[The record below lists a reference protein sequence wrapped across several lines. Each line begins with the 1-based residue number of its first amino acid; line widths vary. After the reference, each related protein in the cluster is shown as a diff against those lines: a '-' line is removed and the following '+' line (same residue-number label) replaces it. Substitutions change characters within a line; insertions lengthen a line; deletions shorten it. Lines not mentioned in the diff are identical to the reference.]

1 MRGQIMTRVRKIF
14 SVIIIGLITTKML
27 VADPVWAATSS
38 DLKKQK
44 EEIENQQSQTQD
56 AYDNANDAASE
67 IAAEQSELGEQINA
81 TNDELVGLLADIS
94 LIEDEISSKEA
105 EIEVTQSQYDEAKA
119 QEEAL
124 YKAMCARIKY
134 MYEKGE
140 TTYVEILMSATSF
153 SDFTTKA
160 EYVEQLYD
168 YDRQQ
173 LEAYVEVQ
181 QETATYKVILEEEKS
196 ELETTKEELSEEQE
210 LLQAALDEYKAAY
223 ADYET
228 ELANARAQAAAYKE
242 KLKAQTAQIASL
254 DTEIAAKEAEEEAA
268 RKAAEEAAK
277 KAAEETA
284 KQQASS
290 SSDSESS
297 STSSSSSSTKTYAP
311 AGEATGANIAAYA
324 CQFVGNP
331 YVFGGTSLT
340 DGCDCSGFVYSV
352 YKAFGI
358 SVPRTSYALNSAG
371 TEVAYEDAQP
381 GDVIVYAGHCAIYL
395 GNGRI
400 VHASTERTGI
410 KYGYATYR
418 TITSVR
424 RFV

>member
-268 RKAAEEAAK
+268 RKAAEEEAAR
-277 KAAEETA
+277 KAKEAEEKA
-284 KQQASS
+284 QAYRRGARRVRGAGRIRRRGSARQDDVQAHVQGTHRPGRFS
-290 SSDSESS
+290 VALQPEIFS
-297 STSSSSSSTKTYAP
+297 P
-311 AGEATGANIAAYA
+311 AG
-324 CQFVGNP
+324 
-331 YVFGGTSLT
+331 TSARRRLPVRHPRHT
-340 DGCDCSGFVYSV
+340 RSGSNRR
-352 YKAFGI
+352 
-358 SVPRTSYALNSAG
+358 S
-371 TEVAYEDAQP
+371 
-381 GDVIVYAGHCAIYL
+381 
-395 GNGRI
+395 GR
-400 VHASTERTGI
+400 
-410 KYGYATYR
+410 
-418 TITSVR
+418 R
-424 RFV
+424 RW

>member
-1 MRGQIMTRVRKIF
+1 MKKIRILTCF
-14 SVIIIGLITTKML
+14 ILLILIAAGWLSSYAGLGGKSIVQLK
-27 VADPVWAATSS
+27 AACR
-38 DLKKQK
+38 
-44 EEIENQQSQTQD
+44 EHM
-56 AYDNANDAASE
+56 DAAADYE
-67 IAAEQSELGEQINA
+67 ERRLYERAIEELTFA
-81 TNDELVGLLADIS
+81 
-94 LIEDEISSKEA
+94 A
-105 EIEVTQSQYDEAKA
+105 EIEDSDGLQNHILD
-119 QEEAL
+119 L
-124 YKAMCARIKY
+124 
-134 MYEKGE
+134 YEKW
-140 TTYVEILMSATSF
+140 Y
-153 SDFTTKA
+153 
-160 EYVEQLYD
+160 
-168 YDRQQ
+168 
-173 LEAYVEVQ
+173 
-181 QETATYKVILEEEKS
+181 
-196 ELETTKEELSEEQE
+196 
-210 LLQAALDEYKAAY
+210 
-223 ADYET
+223 
-228 ELANARAQAAAYKE
+228 
-242 KLKAQTAQIASL
+242 
-254 DTEIAAKEAEEEAA
+254 AEENSNDVLERYAEAA

-277 KAAEETA
+277 KAAEEAA